1 MCKTTEVGRYQV
13 IILII
18 VEANVTE
25 MLTMGQALYWALSI
39 SDLPPNNSIR

>member
-25 MLTMGQALYWALSI
+25 MLTMGQALY
-39 SDLPPNNSIR
+39 